1 MIKGKESPDAENST
15 YTKLSVVLRRNKS
28 VPPSSH
34 DVIYNMQNIRG
45 SSFILK
51 VGSWMWS
58 EIFLNFA
65 EATIPHQQKADTI
78 ALMAYTASDP
88 LV

>member
-45 SSFILK
+45 SSLIL
-51 VGSWMWS
+51 VESWKWS

>member
-1 MIKGKESPDAENST
+1 MHDKGNGKESHDTEKST
-15 YTKLSVVLRRNKS
+15 YTKLCS

-34 DVIYNMQNIRG
+34 DVIYNMQNTRG
-45 SSFILK
+45 SSLIL
-51 VGSWMWS
+51 VESWKWS